1 MPVVGIPVKLLTERL
16 EGELSPETLVQHLQ
30 HIGCDVE
37 GFATLRRIKCTRC
50 GNIVEI
56 TETMDPPVLCR
67 RCGVDYAEH
76 PQLRV
81 DLGENHVIRM
91 ELLAV
96 RPDMFDPGGLAR
108 TLRGY
113 LSQRLG
119 APRYELG
126 PVAAT
131 VTVDPAMA
139 TPACPRPAIACA
151 VVHNVVLDDDFIKEL
166 MNLQENLHWALG
178 RDRKHASIGVYDLA
192 ATNGHTYRYRPI
204 GRDGLRFVPLGYDP
218 QDPAAA
224 ITPQQVLEEHPKG
237 VEFARLLAGFE
248 AYPLLEDSDGVVLS
262 MPPIINSEQTR
273 VTDATTSFFIDVTG
287 TNRRIVSR
295 CLNVLVTSLLELQ
308 PSIRTHQVEI
318 RYGDDDV
325 VRTPDFAPQVMK
337 LGVRATAG
345 WTGIPMDAPKLR
357 GLLARMGHDVEILDE
372 DTVRVAAPAY
382 RNDLMNPVDLMED
395 AAIAFGYHNIVPTLV
410 PNMTVGGERP
420 IEGLS
425 GTMRACITGLGW
437 AEVMTLVL
445 TSEEKSFDALRR
457 PRHERY
463 VSLAHPISRDQTMLR
478 TSLASGLLD
487 TLTVNGHNEY
497 PQRIFEVGETTTLSD
512 SQTGASERRAVGGV
526 AIGERIGATEVRA
539 VAEACLRELGWGIR
553 TVGADLP
560 TYLPGRAA
568 RVFAV
573 RGAEE
578 IEVGELGEL
587 HPAVLEAFRLKHPAA
602 MFEIDLTTLSGLA

>member
-1 MPVVGIPVKLLTERL
+1 MPVIGIPVKLLTERL
-16 EGELSPETLVQHLQ
+16 EGALSPDELVQHLQ

-37 GFATLRRIKCTRC
+37 GFATLRRLKCTRC

-56 TETMDPPVLCR
+56 GEQVDPPVLCR
-67 RCGVDYAEH
+67 RCGVDYNTQPE
-76 PQLRV
+76 LRV

-113 LSQRLG
+113 LEQDSG
-119 APRYELG
+119 SPEYELG

-131 VTVDPAMA
+131 VRVDPAMA
-139 TPACPRPAIACA
+139 TPACPRSAIACA

-192 ATNGHTYRYRPI
+192 ATNGRSFRYRPV
-204 GRDGLRFVPLGYDP
+204 GRDELRFVPLGYDP
-218 QDPAAA
+218 KDPAAA
-224 ITPQQVLEEHPKG
+224 ITPGQVLEEHPKG

-248 AYPLLEDSDGVVLS
+248 AYPLLEDTDGQVLS

-295 CLNVLVTSLLELQ
+295 CLNVLVTSLIELQ
-308 PSIRTHQVEI
+308 PSISVQRVSI
-318 RYGDDDV
+318 DYGEGD
-325 VRTPDFAPQVMK
+325 RLETPDFAPQVME
-337 LGVRATAG
+337 LSVSATSG
-345 WTGIPMDAPKLR
+345 WTGIPMDAVKLVE
-357 GLLARMGHDVEILDE
+357 LLNRMGHDVEVLDS
-372 DTVRVAAPAY
+372 DTLEVSAPAY

-425 GTMRACITGLGW
+425 GTVRACITGLGW

-445 TSEEKSFDALRR
+445 TSEEKSFDALQR

-478 TSLASGLLD
+478 TSLAAGLLE

-497 PQRIFEVGETTTLSD
+497 PQRIFEVGETTELTPTD
-512 SQTGASERRAVGGV
+512 TGASERRAVGGV

-539 VAEACLRELGWGIR
+539 VAEATLRELGWGIR
-553 TVGADLP
+553 TANIDVA
-560 TYLPGRAA
+560 TYLPGRGASIW
-568 RVFAV
+568 AV
-573 RGAEE
+573 KGEQE
-578 IEVGELGEL
+578 IRVGELGEL

-602 MFEIDLTTLSGLA
+602 LFEIDLTTLTGLR

>member
-1 MPVVGIPVKLLTERL
+1 MPVIGIPVKLLTERL
-16 EGELSPETLVQHLQ
+16 EGEITPDQLVQHLQ

-37 GFATLRRIKCTRC
+37 GFATLRRLKCSRC
-50 GNIVEI
+50 GNIIEI
-56 TETMDPPVLCR
+56 GTQVDPPVLCK
-67 RCGVDYAEH
+67 RCGVSYTEH
-76 PQLRV
+76 PELLV

-113 LSQRLG
+113 LSQHLG

-126 PVAAT
+126 GVAAS
-131 VTVDPAMA
+131 VKVAPEMA

-151 VVHNVVLDDDFIKEL
+151 VVHDVVLDDDFIKEL

-192 ATNGHTYRYRPI
+192 ATNGKSFRYRPI

-218 QDPAAA
+218 ADPAAA

-237 VEFARLLAGFE
+237 VEFARLLEGFE

-295 CLNVLVTSLLELQ
+295 CLNVLVTSLMELQ
-308 PSIRTHQVEI
+308 PSIGLHQVEI
-318 RYGDDDV
+318 RYGDERV
-325 VRTPDFAPQVMK
+325 LTPDFAPQVME
-337 LGVRATAG
+337 LSVSATAG
-345 WTGIPMDAPKLR
+345 WTGIPMDAEALV
-357 GLLARMGHDVEILDE
+357 GLLARMGHELEILDD
-372 DTVRVAAPAY
+372 DTVRVSAPAY

-425 GTMRACITGLGW
+425 GTVRSCITGLGW

-445 TSEEKSFDALRR
+445 TSEEKSFDALQR

-478 TSLASGLLD
+478 TSLAAGLLE

-497 PQRIFEVGETTTLSD
+497 PQRIFEVGETTELSD
-512 SQTGASERRAVGGV
+512 TQTGASERRAVGGV
-526 AIGERIGATEVRA
+526 AIGERMGVTEVRA
-539 VAEACLRELGWGIR
+539 VAEATLRELGWGIR
-553 TVGADLP
+553 TVGAELG

-568 RVFAV
+568 RIFAV
-573 RGAEE
+573 QGARE

-602 MFEIDLTTLSGLA
+602 MFEIDLTGLTGLR

>member
-1 MPVVGIPVKLLTERL
+1 MPVIGIPVKLLTERL
-16 EGELSPETLVQHLQ
+16 EGELSPDELVTHLQ

-37 GFATLRRIKCTRC
+37 GFATLRRIKCQRC

-56 TETMDPPVLCR
+56 ATTMDPPVLCR
-67 RCGVDYAEH
+67 RCGVDYVASPE
-76 PQLRV
+76 LRV

-113 LSQRLG
+113 LAQRTGSPVYELG
-119 APRYELG
+119 APK
-126 PVAAT
+126 AT

-139 TPACPRPAIACA
+139 TAACPRSAIACA
-151 VVHNVVLDDDFIKEL
+151 VVTDVVLDDDFIKEL

-192 ATNGHTYRYRPI
+192 ATNGKSFRYRPI

-218 QDPAAA
+218 ADPAAA

-248 AYPLLEDSDGVVLS
+248 AYPLLEDRDGQVLS

-295 CLNVLVTSLLELQ
+295 CLNVLVTSLMELQ
-308 PSIRTHQVEI
+308 PSIGLHQVEI
-318 RYGDDDV
+318 RYGDERV
-325 VRTPDFAPQVMK
+325 LTPDFAPQVME
-337 LGVRATAG
+337 LSVSATAG
-345 WTGIPMDAPKLR
+345 WTGIPMDAEALV
-357 GLLARMGHDVEILDE
+357 GLLARMGHELEILDD
-372 DTVRVAAPAY
+372 DTVRVSAPAY

-410 PNMTVGGERP
+410 PTMTVGGERA
-420 IEGLS
+420 IEALS
-425 GTMRACITGLGW
+425 GTTRAAIAGLGW
-437 AEVMTLVL
+437 SEIMSLVL
-445 TSEEKSFDALRR
+445 TSEAKCFDALRR
-457 PRHERY
+457 PRHDDY

-478 TSLASGLLD
+478 TSLAPGLLE

-497 PQRIFEVGETTTLSD
+497 PQRIFEVGEITELCD
-512 SQTGASERRAVGGV
+512 ADTGARERRAVGGV
-526 AIGERIGATEVRA
+526 AIGERMGATEVRA
-539 VAEACLRELGWGIR
+539 VAEATLRELGYGIR
-553 TVGADLP
+553 TQGAELG
-560 TYLPGRAA
+560 TYLPGRSA
-568 RVFAV
+568 VIFAV
-573 RGAEE
+573 KDGVETQ
-578 IEVGELGEL
+578 VGELGEL
-587 HPAVLEAFRLKHPAA
+587 HPAVLEAFKLKHPAA
-602 MFEIDLTTLSGLA
+602 MFEIDLTTLTGLR

>member
-16 EGELSPETLVQHLQ
+16 EGELTPEELVQHLQ

-56 TETMDPPVLCR
+56 TTTMDPPVLCK
-67 RCGVDYAEH
+67 RCGIDYAEH
-76 PQLRV
+76 PELRV

-113 LSQRLG
+113 LEQTTGSPEYDLG
-119 APRYELG
+119 SPLAH
-126 PVAAT
+126 VW
-131 VTVDPAMA
+131 VDPGMA
-139 TPACPRPAIACA
+139 TAACPRPAIACA
-151 VVHNVVLDDDFIKEL
+151 VVKNVVLDDDFIKEL

-178 RDRKHASIGVYDLA
+178 RDRKHASIGVYDLD
-192 ATNGHTYRYRPI
+192 ATNGRAFHYRPV
-204 GRDGLRFVPLGYDP
+204 GRDELRFVPLGYDP
-218 QDPAAA
+218 EDPGAA
-224 ITPQQVLEEHPKG
+224 ITPQQVLEQHPKG

-248 AYPLLEDSDGVVLS
+248 RYPLLVDTDGAVLS

-287 TNRRIVSR
+287 TSRRIVSR
-295 CLNVLVTSLLELQ
+295 CLNVLVTSLMELQ
-308 PSIRTHQVEI
+308 PTLNLHRVNVQ
-318 RYGDDDV
+318 YGGEV
-325 VRTPDFAPQVMK
+325 LQTPDFSPQVME
-337 LGVRATAG
+337 LSVSATAG
-345 WTGIPMDAPKLR
+345 WTGIPMDAVDLTA
-357 GLLARMGHDVEILDE
+357 LLNRMGHDVQVLDP
-372 DTVRVAAPAY
+372 DTVRVSAPAY

-410 PNMTVGGERP
+410 PTMTVGGERP
-420 IEGLS
+420 IEGVA
-425 GTMRACITGLGW
+425 GTARTCITGLGW

-445 TSEEKSFDALRR
+445 TSEAKCFDALRR
-457 PRHERY
+457 PRHDAY

-478 TSLASGLLD
+478 TSLAPGLLE

-497 PQRIFEVGETTTLSD
+497 PQRIFEVGETTELTPTD
-512 SQTGASERRAVGGV
+512 TGASERRAVGGV
-526 AIGERIGATEVRA
+526 AIGERMGATEVRA

-553 TVGADLP
+553 TKGADIP

-568 RVFAV
+568 AIYAV
-573 RGAEE
+573 RGDQQ
-578 IEVGELGEL
+578 IQVGELGEL
-587 HPAVLEAFRLKHPAA
+587 HPAVLEAFKLKHPAA
-602 MFEIDLTTLSGLA
+602 MFEIDLTTLTGLR

>member
-1 MPVVGIPVKLLTERL
+1 MPVIGIPVKLLTERL
-16 EGELSPETLVQHLQ
+16 EGDLTPDELVQHLQ

-56 TETMDPPVLCR
+56 TATMDPPVLCK
-67 RCGVDYAEH
+67 RCGIDYVQH
-76 PQLRV
+76 PELRV

-113 LSQRLG
+113 LEQTTGSPEYDLG
-119 APRYELG
+119 APLAH
-126 PVAAT
+126 VW
-131 VTVDPAMA
+131 VDPAMA
-139 TPACPRPAIACA
+139 TTACPRPAIACA
-151 VVHNVVLDDDFIKEL
+151 VATNVVLDDDFIKEL

-192 ATNGHTYRYRPI
+192 ATNGKAFRYRPV
-204 GRDGLRFVPLGYDP
+204 GRDELRFVPLGYDP

-295 CLNVLVTSLLELQ
+295 CLNVLVTSLMELQ
-308 PSIRTHQVEI
+308 PGINLHQVGI
-318 RYGDDDV
+318 QYGDEV
-325 VRTPDFAPQVMK
+325 LRTPDFAPQVME
-337 LGVRATAG
+337 LSVPATAG
-345 WTGIPMDAPKLR
+345 WTGIPMDAVELVE
-357 GLLARMGHDVEILDE
+357 LLNRMGHDVEILDP
-372 DTVRVAAPAY
+372 DTVRVSAPAY

-410 PNMTVGGERP
+410 PTMTVGGERP
-420 IEGLS
+420 IEGVS
-425 GTMRACITGLGW
+425 GTVRSCITGLGW

-445 TSEEKSFDALRR
+445 TSEAKCFEALRR
-457 PRHERY
+457 PPHQAY

-478 TSLASGLLD
+478 TSLAPGLLE
-487 TLTVNGHNEY
+487 TLTVNGHNKY
-497 PQRIFEVGETTTLSD
+497 PQRVFEVGETTELTD
-512 SQTGASERRAVGGV
+512 TQTGASERRAVGGV
-526 AIGERIGATEVRA
+526 VIGERIGATEVRA
-539 VAEACLRELGWGIR
+539 VAEATLRELGWGIR
-553 TVGADLP
+553 TQGAELP
-560 TYLPGRAA
+560 SYLPGRGAII
-568 RVFAV
+568 FAV
-573 RGAEE
+573 KDGLE
-578 IEVGELGEL
+578 IQVGELGEL
-587 HPAVLEAFRLKHPAA
+587 HPAVLEAFELKHPAA
-602 MFEIDLTTLSGLA
+602 MFEIDLTTLTGLR

>member
-16 EGELSPETLVQHLQ
+16 EGELSPDELVQHLQ

-56 TETMDPPVLCR
+56 GEQVDPPVLCK
-67 RCGVDYAEH
+67 RCGVDYVAH
-76 PQLRV
+76 PELRV

-113 LSQRLG
+113 LEQSTGSPDYDLG
-119 APRYELG
+119 APLAH
-126 PVAAT
+126 VW
-131 VTVDPAMA
+131 VDPAMA
-139 TPACPRPAIACA
+139 TTACPRSAIACA
-151 VVHNVVLDDDFIKEL
+151 VVTNVSLDDDFIKEL

-192 ATNGHTYRYRPI
+192 ATNGKSFRYRPV
-204 GRDGLRFVPLGYDP
+204 GGDELRFVPLGYDP
-218 QDPAAA
+218 ADPDAA

-237 VEFARLLAGFE
+237 VEFARLLEGFE
-248 AYPLLEDSDGVVLS
+248 AYPLLEDTDGQVLS
-262 MPPIINSEQTR
+262 MPPIINSEETR

-295 CLNVLVTSLLELQ
+295 CLNVLVTSLMELQ
-308 PSIRTHQVEI
+308 PEINLHQVGI
-318 RYGDDDV
+318 QYGDEV
-325 VRTPDFAPQVMK
+325 LQTPDFAPQLMELSVS
-337 LGVRATAG
+337 ATAG
-345 WTGIPMDAPKLR
+345 WTGIPMDAVKLVE
-357 GLLARMGHDVEILDE
+357 LLVRMGHDVEILDD

-420 IEGLS
+420 IEGVA
-425 GTMRACITGLGW
+425 GTVRACGTGLGW
-437 AEVMTLVL
+437 HEVMTLVL
-445 TSEEKSFDALRR
+445 SSEAKSFDALRR

-478 TSLASGLLD
+478 TSLAAGLLE

-497 PQRIFEVGETTTLSD
+497 PQRIFEVGETTELTATD
-512 SQTGASERRAVGGV
+512 TGASERRAVGGV
-526 AIGERIGATEVRA
+526 AIGERIGATDVRA

-553 TVGADLP
+553 TATLDAD

-568 RVFAV
+568 RIFAV
-573 RGAEE
+573 KDGEE
-578 IEVGELGEL
+578 VLVGELGEL
-587 HPAVLEAFRLKHPAA
+587 HPAVLDAFRLKHPAA
-602 MFEIDLTTLSGLA
+602 MFEIDLTTLTGLR

>member
-16 EGELSPETLVQHLQ
+16 EGELSPDELVQHLQ

-56 TETMDPPVLCR
+56 TATMDPPVLCR
-67 RCGVDYAEH
+67 RCGVDYAEQ
-76 PQLRV
+76 PELRV

-113 LSQRLG
+113 LEQATGSPEYDLG
-119 APRYELG
+119 APIAHLW
-126 PVAAT
+126 
-131 VTVDPAMA
+131 VDPAMA

-151 VVHNVVLDDDFIKEL
+151 VITNIVLDDDFIKEL

-192 ATNGHTYRYRPI
+192 ATNGKAYRYRPV
-204 GRDGLRFVPLGYDP
+204 GREELRFVPLGYDP

-295 CLNVLVTSLLELQ
+295 CLNVLVTSLMELQ
-308 PSIRTHQVEI
+308 PSINLHQVGI
-318 RYGDDDV
+318 QYGDEV
-325 VRTPDFAPQVMK
+325 LLTPDFAPQVME
-337 LGVRATAG
+337 LSVSATAG
-345 WTGIPMDAPKLR
+345 WTGIPMDAIALT
-357 GLLARMGHDVEILDE
+357 GLLNRMGHDVEILDP
-372 DTVRVAAPAY
+372 DTVRVSAPAY

-410 PNMTVGGERP
+410 PTMTVGGERP
-420 IEGLS
+420 IEGVAS
-425 GTMRACITGLGW
+425 TVRSCITGLGW

-445 TSEEKSFDALRR
+445 TSEAKAFDALRR
-457 PRHERY
+457 PAQDDH
-463 VSLAHPISRDQTMLR
+463 VTLAHPISRDQTMLR
-478 TSLASGLLD
+478 TSLAPGLLE
-487 TLTVNGHNEY
+487 TLTVNGHNKY
-497 PQRIFEVGETTTLSD
+497 PQRVFEVGETTELSD
-512 SQTGASERRAVGGV
+512 TQTGASERRAVGGV
-526 AIGERIGATEVRA
+526 VIGERIGATEVRA
-539 VAEACLRELGWGIR
+539 VAEATLRELGWGIR
-553 TVGADLP
+553 TVGAELP
-560 TYLPGRAA
+560 TYLPGRGAL
-568 RVFAV
+568 VFAV
-573 RGAEE
+573 KDGQELQ
-578 IEVGELGEL
+578 VGELGEL
-587 HPAVLEAFRLKHPAA
+587 HPAVLEAFELKHPAA
-602 MFEIDLTTLSGLA
+602 MFEIDLTTLTGLR